1 MLATLR
7 YVFATFTVLVAVI
20 FAISP
25 FAGTFVE
32 QWSRHDVELRST
44 LVFNSMRDDLANLLT
59 VGAAAPINNLFD
71 RLAPDDWLLAAGFC
85 DGNGSFRYHS
95 KLMPAN
101 LSCEKVARTTS
112 ASFSTI
118 NSDGRNIV
126 VSSFP
131 IAARKASG
139 HLILLHDLTY
149 AEQRSAQARTWITI
163 ALAGVALIGAAL
175 ASTFALLIVRRWIQ
189 SMRRAIEDVKA
200 GRNGG
205 SGEDSSVFG
214 RQIREA
220 LQELAE
226 ARRSI
231 DATRVDWSPETL
243 HLMLESQLPDA
254 EIIVV
259 SNREPYI
266 HNHVQ
271 DGIALQT
278 PASGLVAAIEPV
290 MRACGGVWIAHG
302 SGSAD
307 RDVVDANDRIRVPP
321 ASPAYT
327 LRRVWL
333 SEREEEGYYF
343 GFSNEALW
351 PLCHIAFVRPA
362 FRESD
367 WNDYRSVNAR
377 FAAAVVEEAKRP
389 DPIILVQDY
398 HFALLPKMIRERLP
412 DATIVTFWH
421 IPWPNAETFGICPWK
436 GEIIAGLLGS
446 SVLGFHT
453 QFHCNNFIETV
464 DRFIESRIDRE
475 LASVTVSGHETFV
488 RPYPISIEWP
498 PAALADQK
506 SVAACRSSVRA
517 KLGLSESIRIGVG
530 VERFD
535 YTKGIIDR
543 LRAVDA
549 FLSRYPE
556 WIGRF
561 VFCQVAAPTR
571 AKLAAYR
578 NLQDEA
584 ESVARE
590 INARHGNKDYT
601 PIALIVRHY
610 GPEEVFELFRAADL
624 CVVSSLHDGMNLVA
638 KEFVAA
644 RDDEQGVLILS
655 DFAGASRELSEALI
669 VNPYDHQSVSEA
681 IKQALLMSE
690 TEQRDRMQLM
700 REVVRNRN
708 VYRWAGQMLLDAS
721 QLRKR
726 QKIMLMASQKPKE
739 MLKDMLINGRFGKL
753 RQVR

>member
-1 MLATLR
+1 LGFFCLRGGHRRHIVVPTLFWEGIMSNPQHSAAR
-7 YVFATFTVLVAVI
+7 C
-20 FAISP
+20 
-25 FAGTFVE
+25 
-32 QWSRHDVELRST
+32 R
-44 LVFNSMRDDLANLLT
+44 DLAK
-59 VGAAAPINNLFD
+59 
-71 RLAPDDWLLAAGFC
+71 
-85 DGNGSFRYHS
+85 S
-95 KLMPAN
+95 
-101 LSCEKVARTTS
+101 
-112 ASFSTI
+112 
-118 NSDGRNIV
+118 
-126 VSSFP
+126 
-131 IAARKASG
+131 
-139 HLILLHDLTY
+139 
-149 AEQRSAQARTWITI
+149 
-163 ALAGVALIGAAL
+163 
-175 ASTFALLIVRRWIQ
+175 
-189 SMRRAIEDVKA
+189 RAIATPYAPKPK
-200 GRNGG
+200 
-205 SGEDSSVFG
+205 GEP
-214 RQIREA
+214 
-220 LQELAE
+220 
-226 ARRSI
+226 I
-231 DATRVDWSPETL
+231 DATRVNWSPETL
-243 HLMLESQLPDA
+243 RVTLESQLPDA

-266 HNHVQ
+266 HNHTQ

-307 RDVVDANDRIRVPP
+307 RDVVDVNNRIRVPP

-351 PLCHIAFVRPA
+351 PLCHIAFVRPK
-362 FRESD
+362 FIESN
-367 WNDYRSVNAR
+367 WEEYRSVNAR
-377 FAAAVVEEAKRP
+377 FAAAVIQEAKRP

-398 HFALLPKMIRERLP
+398 HFALLPKMVRERLP

-436 GEIIAGLLGS
+436 EEIVAGLLGS

-475 LASVTVSGHETFV
+475 VASVTVSGHKTFV

-498 PAALADQK
+498 PAALACQK
-506 SVAACRSSVRA
+506 SVTECRSSVRA
-517 KLGLSESIRIGVG
+517 KLGLSESTRIGVG

-549 FLSRYPE
+549 FLSRNPE
-556 WIGRF
+556 WVGRF

-590 INARHGNKDYT
+590 INARYGNEDYA
-601 PIALIVRHY
+601 PIALIVQHY
-610 GPEEVFELFRAADL
+610 GPEQVFELLRAAHL

-669 VNPYDHQSVSEA
+669 VNPYDHRSVSEA
-681 IKQALLMSE
+681 IKQALVMSE
-690 TEQRDRMQLM
+690 AEQRDRMRLM

-726 QKIMLMASQKPKE
+726 QKIMLMASSKPRVTLRDK
-739 MLKDMLINGRFGKL
+739 LIAGRFGKL
-753 RQVR
+753 RQAG

>member
-7 YVFATFTVLVAVI
+7 YVFAAFTVLVAAI
-20 FAISP
+20 FVISP

-44 LVFNSMRDDLANLLT
+44 LVFNSMRDELANLLT
-59 VGAAAPINNLFD
+59 AGTAAPINNLFD

-85 DGNGSFRYHS
+85 DHDGTLRYHS
-95 KLMPAN
+95 KLMPEN
-101 LSCEKVARTTS
+101 FSCEKVARTTS

-118 NSDGRNIV
+118 DSDKRNII

-131 IAARKASG
+131 IATRKTSG
-139 HLILLHDLTY
+139 HFILLHDLAY
-149 AEQRSAQARTWITI
+149 AERRSVQARIWITI
-163 ALAGVALIGAAL
+163 SLAGVALIGTAL
-175 ASTFALLIVRRWIQ
+175 VSAFALLVVRRCLHA
-189 SMRRAIEDVKA
+189 MRRAIEDVKA
-200 GRNGG
+200 GRDSD
-205 SGEDSSVFG
+205 SGEDGTTFG
-214 RQIREA
+214 REIRDA
-220 LQELAE
+220 LRDLAE
-226 ARRSI
+226 TRRSV
-231 DATRVDWSPETL
+231 DATLVNWSPETL
-243 HLMLESQLPDA
+243 HRMLESQLPDA

-266 HNHVQ
+266 HNRTP
-271 DGIALQT
+271 DGVAVQT

-307 RDVVDANDRIRVPP
+307 RDVVDASDRIRVPP
-321 ASPAYT
+321 TSPAYT

-333 SEREEEGYYF
+333 SEHEEEGYYF

-367 WNDYRSVNAR
+367 WHEYRSVNAR

-421 IPWPNAETFGICPWK
+421 IPWPNSETFGICPWRA
-436 GEIIAGLLGS
+436 EIVAGLLGS

-464 DRFIESRIDRE
+464 DRFVESRIDRE
-475 LASVTVSGHETFV
+475 HASVTVSGHETFV

-498 PAALADQK
+498 PTALAGQK
-506 SVAACRSSVRA
+506 SVAECRASVRA
-517 KLGLSESIRIGVG
+517 NLGLSEDTRIGVG

-556 WIGRF
+556 WVGRF
-561 VFCQVAAPTR
+561 VFCQIAAPTR

-590 INARHGNKDYT
+590 INARHGNKDYA
-601 PIALIVRHY
+601 PIALIVQHF
-610 GPEEVFELFRAADL
+610 GPDEVFELFRAADV
-624 CVVSSLHDGMNLVA
+624 CIVSSLHDGMNLVA

-681 IKQALLMSE
+681 IRQALLLSE
-690 TEQRDRMQLM
+690 TEQRDRMRLM

-726 QKIMLMASQKPKE
+726 QKIMSMASQRP
-739 MLKDMLINGRFGKL
+739 KDMVIEGRFGKL
-753 RQVR
+753 RQAS